1 MNHKQVS
8 KRQLDLEQQL
18 LEARLRQQQLQSE
31 EDSKWLH
38 QEESNLRKRLSTS
51 GSFDSADST
60 SSETPMFAGNNGGGD
75 GQIPSVPASLFDKDR
90 SSTPNSSGSVSSRKN
105 GPDDKSIIVKGNY
118 MNFVCSFNI
127 GYCISLRYIYQHVII
142 NII

>member
-1 MNHKQVS
+1 MNHKLVS

-60 SSETPMFAGNNGGGD
+60 SSETPMFAGNNAGGD
-75 GQIPSVPASLFDKDR
+75 GQNPGVPASLFDKDR

-105 GPDDKSIIVKGNY
+105 GPDEKSIIVKGN
-118 MNFVCSFNI
+118 S
-127 GYCISLRYIYQHVII
+127 
-142 NII
+142 

>member
-105 GPDDKSIIVKGNY
+105 GPDEKSIIVKGNHLS
-118 MNFVCSFNI
+118 FVYIQNRI
-127 GYCISLRYIYQHVII
+127 MYISLRYIYQHVIV

>member
-1 MNHKQVS
+1 MSNFFLQSLDGIPDGDIVNHKLVS

-60 SSETPMFAGNNGGGD
+60 SSETPMFAGNNAGGD
-75 GQIPSVPASLFDKDR
+75 NQNPSVPASLFDKDR

-105 GPDDKSIIVKGNY
+105 GPDEKSIIVKGNY
-118 MNFVCSFNI
+118 INFVCSIKI
-127 GYCISLRYIYQHVII
+127 G
-142 NII
+142 

>member
-1 MNHKQVS
+1 MNPHNINKSLDGILDGDAMNHKQVS

-60 SSETPMFAGNNGGGD
+60 SSEPPMFAGNNAGGD
-75 GQIPSVPASLFDKDR
+75 NQNPSVPASLFDKDR
-90 SSTPNSSGSVSSRKN
+90 SSTP
-105 GPDDKSIIVKGNY
+105 
-118 MNFVCSFNI
+118 
-127 GYCISLRYIYQHVII
+127 
-142 NII
+142 